1 MKFNLTAYK
10 NIYGKN
16 MNKNKKSLK
25 EGITSKVK
33 IWNNGKISM
42 LNGAEG
48 NLINK
53 QSELWLKR
61 VKGLNYNWGKL
72 L

>member
-33 IWNNGKISM
+33 I
-42 LNGAEG
+42 
-48 NLINK
+48 
-53 QSELWLKR
+53 
-61 VKGLNYNWGKL
+61 
-72 L
+72 